1 MEPGTVAIWWVFLGV
16 SVLTTST
23 LWLWSRY
30 EVLMYSLAAGLA
42 CHHKAVPVCW
52 QCGHGTRLHT
62 QPGLGNRARESR
74 GLLHWH
80 VGYTVSADDL
90 VTKGAKAST
99 AMVWTKAMSFFV
111 ITMIFNFKKHIGEL
125 GFIFCPFKVISRFC
139 LSLVNSI
146 QYHIDVLAQ
155 ERHNSIANALEL
167 RLSCTYPSL

>member
-1 MEPGTVAIWWVFLGV
+1 MEPGTVAIWWVFLGSADYQYIV
-16 SVLTTST
+16 VMEQVWSPHVQFSCRFSMPSQGSTCVL
-23 LWLWSRY
+23 
-30 EVLMYSLAAGLA
+30 
-42 CHHKAVPVCW
+42 AVW
-52 QCGHGTRLHT
+52 TWHQLHT

-90 VTKGAKAST
+90 VTKGAKTST

-146 QYHIDVLAQ
+146 QYHIDGLAQ

-167 RLSCTYPSL
+167 RLSCTYPSI